1 MKYGHTD
8 ILDWIKLSQA
18 NEVAKETATIRQAQA
33 NEIWTDG
40 YFRLDQTKLG

>member
-1 MKYGHTD
+1 MKYGQTD

-40 YFRLDQTKLG
+40 FYGLNLD